1 MKFLSQLKIPL
12 HEVREIY
19 EGPAQMEVFEGTQRE
34 YVAPDVGCASGV
46 AAAASGFASGYA
58 GQVCTTNCAPVGGI
72 ATGGIS
78 TGYGFGGRLR
88 NRWFKGPQVGAGTTI
103 TN

>member
-1 MKFLSQLKIPL
+1 
-12 HEVREIY
+12 
-19 EGPAQMEVFEGTQRE
+19 MEVFEGTQRE
-34 YVAPDVGCASGV
+34 YVAPDVGCATGV
-46 AAAASGFASGYA
+46 AATGGFASGYA
-58 GQVCTTNCAPVGGI
+58 GQVCTTNCTPVGGIAAGGI

-78 TGYGFGGRLR
+78 TGYGLSGRLR